1 MGKFNGIKI
10 NKVSLKPYIKN
21 YVKDNKLFMITFY
34 GLFLA
39 VFIISLFIV
48 INYESELTH
57 KNYYRMLMNG
67 EYGYFKITLQYF
79 LFNML
84 FAFCA
89 MLTYRKKYAFA
100 IMYFVVTF
108 IAYRLAVNIVGS
120 WDTNL
125 LISILNAVLFY
136 FMIYLIFVI
145 TIVTIICY
153 ISKNYLYCSGNCPI
167 TLKKMIGFTL
177 IISLVTGIAIS
188 IFTAI
193 IPLIISHILF

>member
-1 MGKFNGIKI
+1 N
-10 NKVSLKPYIKN
+10 VSIKPYIKN
-21 YVKDNKLFMITFY
+21 YLKDNKLFIITFY

-39 VFIISLFIV
+39 VFAISLFIV
-48 INYESELTH
+48 LNYDSELTH
-57 KNYYRMLMNG
+57 KNYYRILMNG
-67 EYGYFKITLQYF
+67 EYGYVKITLKYF
-79 LFNML
+79 LFNL
-84 FAFCA
+84 LLAFCA

-120 WDTNL
+120 WDANL

-145 TIVTIICY
+145 TIVTITCY
-153 ISKNYLYCSGNCPI
+153 INKNYLYCSGNCPI

-177 IISLVTGIAIS
+177 IVSVITGIAIS

-193 IPLIISHILF
+193 LPLILCHILF